1 MNTCQNVNEKMI
13 RDYSKWAMGAGL
25 IPLPLLDLGVVA
37 GVQLK
42 MLYDLSKHYK
52 VEFSKT
58 RSKAI
63 IAALGG
69 IVAADSLRTGAFTGF
84 IKAIPIV
91 GVVGMLA
98 TPIYAGALTYAI
110 GKVFVH
116 HFESGGTVKDFDVDS
131 IKDRF
136 KDLFEEK
143 KKTFKKD

>member
-1 MNTCQNVNEKMI
+1 M
-13 RDYSKWAMGAGL
+13 WAMGAGL
-25 IPLPLLDLGVVA
+25 IPLPFVDLGVVA
-37 GVQLK
+37 GIQLK

-58 RSKAI
+58 RLKAI

-69 IVAADSLRTGAFTGF
+69 IVATDSLRTGAFTGF
-84 IKAIPIV
+84 IKTIPLV
-91 GVVGMLA
+91 CVVGMLA

-110 GKVFVH
+110 GRVFVH

-143 KKTFKKD
+143 TINFKKI